1 MFDESTVDIN
11 VLPTTFAPVLEAER
25 SNEACSAIYYLMT
38 TNEGFK
44 VAGKLAYLTIQAV
57 HD

>member
-25 SNEACSAIYYLMT
+25 SNEACSGSLDSPTLRM
-38 TNEGFK
+38 NH
-44 VAGKLAYLTIQAV
+44 L
-57 HD
+57 